1 MANLACIHTS
11 FGQETMSKKWF
22 KALKYIVY
30 SNIYGM
36 FTSLI
41 NPTKP
46 FRPNVVSICGD
57 TLNNKLH

>member
-1 MANLACIHTS
+1 
-11 FGQETMSKKWF
+11 
-22 KALKYIVY
+22 
-30 SNIYGM
+30 M